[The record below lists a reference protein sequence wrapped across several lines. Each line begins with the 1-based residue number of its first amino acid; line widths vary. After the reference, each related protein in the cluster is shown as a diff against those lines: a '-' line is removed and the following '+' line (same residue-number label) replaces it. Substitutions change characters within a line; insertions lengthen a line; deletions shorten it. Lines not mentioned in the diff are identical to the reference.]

1 MTSPANPLLDPPLI
15 TPDRLERLEGAIAS
29 LFETRLDVVLPQAE
43 AVLPLEAAARS
54 LGRSDLTVL
63 NLDTSPY
70 GTTMGRWLQETGASV
85 IGIAPE
91 PHEAVRPEAV
101 KRTLSEH
108 PDISVVS
115 FVHVEAASG
124 VRNDAA
130 AISGLAHEHG
140 ALIVIDLVASI
151 GAHEVRLDEWGADIA
166 VIGPQKALAGPAG
179 ISIAAVSGRAWQAM
193 ADNPGAPRSS
203 LLSLLDWKE
212 RWLDSDKSAIPG
224 TPAPLEIIALE
235 AAIERVLTEGLQH
248 VQLRHRAS
256 AAASRSGARA
266 LGLTPFANDSDA
278 AAVATTLRA
287 GRPRCPRLG
296 RTGARR
302 KPCGDLARLRQ
313 AGRDRPADRPHRPAR
328 PPRRRA
334 RSPRSTWQRPRR
346 LLPTARLDP
355 RRPRSGRT
363 SLDRRGGRRF
373 ALGTPLPGSRR
384 FEPGCAGS
392 SMRARRR
399 RAGHR
404 SRDG

>member
-15 TPDRLERLEGAIAS
+15 TPDRLEQLEGAIAS

-70 GTTMGRWLQETGASV
+70 GTTMGRWWQETGASI

-101 KRTLSEH
+101 KRALSEH

-124 VRNDAA
+124 VRNEAA

-140 ALIVIDLVASI
+140 ALMVIDVVASI

-193 ADNPGAPRSS
+193 ADNPGAPRNS

-235 AAIERVLTEGLQH
+235 AAIERVSTEGLQH

-266 LGLTPFANDSDA
+266 LGLTPFVSDSDA
-278 AAVATTLRA
+278 AAVATTLHAPVGLDARALVERARA
-287 GRPRCPRLG
+287 GRLVAISPGFGKLAGTVLRIDHTGQRARLG
-296 RTGARR
+296 VVLEA
-302 KPCGDLARLRQ
+302 LE
-313 AGRDRPADRPHRPAR
+313 
-328 PPRRRA
+328 
-334 RSPRSTWQRPRR
+334 
-346 LLPTARLDP
+346 
-355 RRPRSGRT
+355 
-363 SLDRRGGRRF
+363 
-373 ALGTPLPGSRR
+373 ALGGALDGYSQLHGSIRDALAGAEQAWTAEEDGALP
-384 FEPGCAGS
+384 
-392 SMRARRR
+392 
-399 RAGHR
+399 
-404 SRDG
+404 

>member
-1 MTSPANPLLDPPLI
+1 VTSSANPLLDPPLI

-70 GTTMGRWLQETGASV
+70 GTTMGRWMQETGANV

-101 KRTLSEH
+101 NRALSEH

-130 AISGLAHEHG
+130 AISDLAHEHG
-140 ALIVIDLVASI
+140 TLMVIDVVASI

-179 ISIAAVSGRAWQAM
+179 ISIAAVSRRAWQAM
-193 ADNPGAPRSS
+193 ADNPGAPRNS

-235 AAIERVLTEGLQH
+235 AAIERVSTEGLQH

-266 LGLTPFANDSDA
+266 LGLTPFASDIDA

-287 GRPRCPRLG
+287 PAGLDARALVERARAGRLVAISPGFGKLAGTVLRIDHTGQRARLG
-296 RTGARR
+296 VVLEA
-302 KPCGDLARLRQ
+302 LE
-313 AGRDRPADRPHRPAR
+313 
-328 PPRRRA
+328 
-334 RSPRSTWQRPRR
+334 
-346 LLPTARLDP
+346 
-355 RRPRSGRT
+355 
-363 SLDRRGGRRF
+363 
-373 ALGTPLPGSRR
+373 ALGGALEGCSRLHGSI
-384 FEPGCAGS
+384 
-392 SMRARRR
+392 
-399 RAGHR
+399 
-404 SRDG
+404 RDALAAAEQAWTAEEEGALS